1 MPNITINQQTM
12 KEALKRA
19 ILAKI
24 AEKSGSFP
32 HTNRDGRFSLSQWD
46 SDDSVRKT
54 LETDGIIA
62 VDGDTVKVKL
72 SYQTKII

>member
-1 MPNITINQQTM
+1 M

-24 AEKSGSFP
+24 AEKSGAFP
-32 HTNRDGRFSLSQWD
+32 HTNRDRRFSPSQWD
-46 SDDSVRKT
+46 SDENVRKT

-62 VDGDTVKVKL
+62 VEGDSVKVKL